1 LAPGFLLYKQDI
13 KGELKKMAKLSL
25 NKLNLTKKQD
35 IKIVKFEEN
44 EIEVAQYLDIASKS
58 GLVTAAVRGAV
69 IEGIVDEIL
78 LDAYLHLFILEKYTN
93 ISLTPKQRENLLETF
108 DILDSNGIFD
118 LIISGMAENEY
129 EYIFTMAKRLMNNLN
144 DYNKNIISMF
154 KGLDGAIE
162 EVIANITNKNAGQT
176 K

>member
-1 LAPGFLLYKQDI
+1 
-13 KGELKKMAKLSL
+13 MAKLSL

-69 IEGIVDEIL
+69 IEGIVEEIL